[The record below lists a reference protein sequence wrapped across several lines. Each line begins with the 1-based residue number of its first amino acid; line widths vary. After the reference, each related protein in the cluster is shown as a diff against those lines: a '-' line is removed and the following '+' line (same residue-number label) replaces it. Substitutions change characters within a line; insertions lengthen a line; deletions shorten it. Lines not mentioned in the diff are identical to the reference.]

1 MSGRRIRRKSMDF
14 TTLLFLALGLSMD
27 AFAVSISNGLS
38 FRNYGKKEALFTSFA
53 FGFFQALMPVIGFF
67 AGQIFAGAIQAVD
80 HWVALV
86 LLGYIGG
93 KMIFDAVRELRHPQE
108 CEVNRTLTLRMV
120 MMQAVATSIDALA
133 VGISLSLMKVNIA
146 FAASA
151 IGVITFLCC
160 TVGSLLGK
168 KFGSM
173 LKEKAEIA
181 GGLILVAIGIKIFV
195 EHIFGL

>member
-1 MSGRRIRRKSMDF
+1 
-14 TTLLFLALGLSMD
+14 MD
-27 AFAVSISNGLS
+27 ACAVSISNGLS
-38 FRNYGKKEALFTSFA
+38 FRNYGKKEAFLTSLA

-67 AGQIFAGAIQAVD
+67 AGQLFAGAIQAVD
-80 HWVALV
+80 HWVALI

-93 KMIFDAVRELRHPQE
+93 KMIFEAVRELRHPQN
-108 CEVNRTLTLRMV
+108 CDVNRTLSPRMV
-120 MMQAVATSIDALA
+120 LMQAVATSIDALA

-146 FAASA
+146 FAASS
-151 IGVITFLCC
+151 IGIITFLCC
-160 TVGSLLGK
+160 ILGSLLGK

-181 GGLILVAIGIKIFV
+181 GGLILVVIGIKIFV